1 MADAARSTGSLPVAN
16 VQALVATCNN
26 GVDEQEPE
34 RYLSKDPN
42 AEEVVAS
49 DDSTCAIPVIDLH
62 KLLDPEPSEE
72 ECAKLGFA
80 CLNWG
85 FFQEY
90 ICILVNML
98 VRCNGIV
105 IHYITGGTN
114 IVV

>member
-1 MADAARSTGSLPVAN
+1 VLH
-16 VQALVATCNN
+16 
-26 GVDEQEPE
+26 E

-49 DDSTCAIPVIDLH
+49 NDSTCTISVIDLH

-72 ECAKLGFA
+72 CAKLGSA

-90 ICILVNML
+90 ICILVNMP